1 MHVDEDA
8 MTFLPVVTAC
18 SVLLPSSAVQVSA
31 ARINLHEYFCS
42 SLCTTGDICVAETR
56 VDNVDNDERGF
67 GGGTGGNG
75 ADGETLEEFTGLIAA
90 AIAILAA
97 LQPVRRSYKT

>member
-1 MHVDEDA
+1 MQRSA
-8 MTFLPVVTAC
+8 TLFGC
-18 SVLLPSSAVQVSA
+18 PSQ
-31 ARINLHEYFCS
+31 RRTYHLHQYAWS
-42 SLCTTGDICVAETR
+42 SLCTTGNICVAETR

-67 GGGTGGNG
+67 RGSTGGNG
-75 ADGETLEEFTGLIAA
+75 ADGEKLEEFTGLIAA